1 MLKVEYDT
9 KIKLYKISYKGYEFY
24 EITREIALDTFKEC
38 IKLWNIK

>member
-9 KIKLYKISYKGYEFY
+9 KVKLYKISYKGYEFY
-24 EITREIALDTFKEC
+24 GVTREKTLDIFKNC

>member
-9 KIKLYKISYKGYEFY
+9 KVKLYKIPYKSYVFY
-24 EITREIALDTFKEC
+24 GNTRESAINTLKEC